1 MNDSV
6 KSPSA
11 GAVVVTGAAQ
21 GIGFAIAG
29 RFAAAGR
36 HVVIADLSGAS
47 EAAARLGGHAIGF
60 DVDVSQASQVQAL
73 MEFANTH
80 GNGLGVLVNCAA
92 IYTSLKKTA
101 FEEIS
106 PEEWRRVYAVNVEG
120 LWNCCRFASPFLKAN
135 GSGAVINIASAAA
148 SKGNAGLLH
157 YVGSKGAVIAMTRTL
172 AREMGPFGV
181 RVNAVS
187 PGFTQSDG
195 ILSGGAA
202 RDQQR
207 VDTRRDRV
215 IQRDIQPGDIA
226 GTVFFLAGPDAG
238 MFTGQNLVVDG
249 GMVMN

>member
-1 MNDSV
+1 MNESRNQH
-6 KSPSA
+6 

-21 GIGFAIAG
+21 GIGYAIAE
-29 RFAAAGR
+29 RFVAAGR
-36 HVVIADLSGAS
+36 RVVVADMRRAE
-47 EAAARLGGHAIGF
+47 EAAGRLGAGAAGF
-60 DVDVSQASQVQAL
+60 EADVSDAAQVEAL
-73 MEFANTH
+73 MAFADTH
-80 GNGLGVLVNCAA
+80 GPGLEVLVNCAA
-92 IYTSLKKTA
+92 IYTSLKRTA
-101 FEEIS
+101 FEDVS
-106 PEEWRRVYAVNVEG
+106 AEEWRRVYAVNVEG
-120 LWNCCRFASPFLKAN
+120 VWNCCRFASPYLKARH
-135 GSGAVINIASAAA
+135 GGAAVINIASAAA

-172 AREMGPFGV
+172 ARELGPHGV

-202 RDQQR
+202 REDQR
-207 VDTRRDRV
+207 VATRRDRV
-215 IQRDIQPGDIA
+215 IQRDIQPGDVA